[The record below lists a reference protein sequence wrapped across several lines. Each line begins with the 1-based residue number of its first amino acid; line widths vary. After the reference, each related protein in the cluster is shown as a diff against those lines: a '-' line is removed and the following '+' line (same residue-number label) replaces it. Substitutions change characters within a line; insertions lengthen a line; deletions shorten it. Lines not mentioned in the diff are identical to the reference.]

1 MYIHGEK
8 GGGGALTGVSGEYQ
22 LSGSVSAYQEQ
33 DRRSVALFLLL
44 HLHLSAALNTMKLVL
59 RGDIFQWFYS
69 YLQDHSEIV
78 FQSCGLCTVVH
89 HKAQFCTKFSM
100 KPFGAILSL
109 GPKCRWYSDD
119 THLYFFR
126 PPESGESVHDLHQHH
141 LGAVVD

>member
-69 YLQDHSEIV
+69 ETTQR
-78 FQSCGLCTVVH
+78 LCFSLVVSALWCITRH
-89 HKAQFCTKFSM
+89 NFVPS
-100 KPFGAILSL
+100 SL
-109 GPKCRWYSDD
+109 
-119 THLYFFR
+119 
-126 PPESGESVHDLHQHH
+126 
-141 LGAVVD
+141 